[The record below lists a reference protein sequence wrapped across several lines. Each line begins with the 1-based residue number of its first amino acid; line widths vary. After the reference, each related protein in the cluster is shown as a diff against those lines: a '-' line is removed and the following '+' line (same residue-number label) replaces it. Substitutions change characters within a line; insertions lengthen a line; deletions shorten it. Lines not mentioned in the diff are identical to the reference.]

1 MAVDFKSLTLA
12 SGKAGLTTG
21 VVGETEVSFDPTT
34 DYFEGLVSSECQE
47 DPESIL
53 IRREDRGDFT
63 FSLISRG
70 HISNAKR

>member
-1 MAVDFKSLTLA
+1 MAVNFRSLTLA
-12 SGKAGLTTG
+12 SGKASLSTG
-21 VVGETEVSFDPTT
+21 IVGETEVSFDPTQ
-34 DYFEGLVSSECQE
+34 DYFENLASSECQN

-53 IRREDRGDFT
+53 INREDKGDFV